1 MHINLFSMPWRHL
14 EWSHCNHVHTH
25 GMRTHTLWNSRPRN
39 LEWFASTAWNA
50 GHQAGVAGDH
60 MSSAVLFGASADL
73 FGAHPVKD
81 PASLGRQKVNAPR
94 QEC

>member
-1 MHINLFSMPWRHL
+1 M
-14 EWSHCNHVHTH
+14 
-25 GMRTHTLWNSRPRN
+25 
-39 LEWFASTAWNA
+39 AWNA

-60 MSSAVLFGASADL
+60 MSSAVLFGASADF

-81 PASLGRQKVNAPR
+81 AASLGRQKVHAPG